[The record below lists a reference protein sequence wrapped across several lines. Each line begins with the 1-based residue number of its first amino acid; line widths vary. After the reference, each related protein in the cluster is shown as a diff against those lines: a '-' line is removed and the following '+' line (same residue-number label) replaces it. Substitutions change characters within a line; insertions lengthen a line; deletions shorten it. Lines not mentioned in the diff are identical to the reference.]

1 MASNVPAGTAP
12 LMNSING
19 GTSNIRTNNVN
30 TQAESDLDLEY
41 AIALGIDSFP
51 VKTNNRSPLFSTSA
65 EGHLV
70 SSW

>member
-1 MASNVPAGTAP
+1 
-12 LMNSING
+12 
-19 GTSNIRTNNVN
+19 VN